1 QTIASLQNDTTI
13 EMKASK
19 VINAVEDINI
29 SDKKSTAYIKNT
41 VLYLNAACEY
51 DVLSLYSVQ
60 GVKVYSS
67 KDLLQEYNVMGLKP
81 GIYIVVLANKGQKKE
96 AIKVIYE

>member
-1 QTIASLQNDTTI
+1 
-13 EMKASK
+13 MKASK